1 MKSHDA
7 RAAHISQ
14 RISEESGFSI
24 EKGPSGHF
32 DLKIWGRFPP
42 TWIGSLSSGLSRN
55 RISVISGSAKKEK
68 AVWQAEFEI
77 MATPQAPDPNR
88 IDYLALALER
98 PASRLPV
105 TISLDEFVIDNEPGK
120 HDGALYLEVK
130 AADQIGF
137 LGALLNRLAY
147 YTLFPESLIIET
159 VNNRI
164 IDRFRIKGL
173 GGQFPSDASI
183 KTLRQKLE
191 SFLVEKPGKKSI
203 PPS

>member
-1 MKSHDA
+1 MKSLETRTA
-7 RAAHISQ
+7 E
-14 RISEESGFSI
+14 RISEEMGFSI
-24 EKGPSGHF
+24 EKGSSGHYC
-32 DLKIWGRFPP
+32 LKIWGRFPP

-55 RISVISGSAKKEK
+55 LISIISGSAKKEK
-68 AVWQAEFEI
+68 THWQAEFEI
-77 MATPQAPDPNR
+77 MATPQAPDAKR
-88 IDYLALALER
+88 IDYLALALEG
-98 PASRLPV
+98 PASHPPV
-105 TISLDEFVIDNEPGK
+105 TISLDAFVIDNMPGK

-147 YTLFPESLIIET
+147 YTLFPESMIIET

-164 IDRFRIKGL
+164 LDRFRIKGL

-191 SFLVEKPGKKSI
+191 SFLVDKPRKE
-203 PPS
+203 